1 MERAASQKHKE
12 RKAGKRLGSKV
23 SYSREWGWELPGEK
37 QSPWTVGKKMRHR
50 PLKNKQM
57 MPNNCLANT

>member
-1 MERAASQKHKE
+1 MERAASQKLKG
-12 RKAGKRLGSKV
+12 RKAGKRLGSKL
-23 SYSREWGWELPGEK
+23 SCRREWGWELPGEK
-37 QSPWTVGKKMRHR
+37 QSPWTVGMKVKRG